1 MYSWTLALRGILAFL
16 LGMIL
21 IIWPGGTLDVLLVLF
36 PIFVIIDG
44 GGAIIIGSKT
54 AGEGRWLSFIPMGVL
69 EIMLG
74 VIVFAWPSITITVFV
89 LLMALWA
96 FVLGLGEFFL
106 AIADR
111 KLSVPVQ
118 WLYVAGGVFTTVLG
132 VLMLIYPLSTS
143 LAVIWL
149 IGLFFLVY
157 GILLFTAGIWASAHY
172 KKIKE

>member
-21 IIWPGGTLDVLLVLF
+21 IVWPGGTLDVLLVLF
-36 PIFVIIDG
+36 PIFLIIDG
-44 GGAIIIGSKT
+44 GGAIIIGLKT
-54 AGEGRWLSFIPMGVL
+54 SGEGRRLSFIPMGVL

-74 VIVFAWPSITITVFV
+74 VIVFAWPSVTITIFV

-96 FVLGLGEFFL
+96 FVLGLGEFFM

-111 KLSVPVQ
+111 KLSVPVR
-118 WLYVAGGVFTTVLG
+118 WLYAAGGVLTTVLG

-143 LAVIWL
+143 LTVIWL

-172 KKIKE
+172 KKTKE